1 MDVNS
6 RHAAR
11 QLLHSGAVVE
21 SEVPR
26 RDGDA
31 AEAERQS
38 DRDKV
43 CRRQDGTKDKHEE
56 EEDGEQ
62 NNNSYITG
70 WPEEASAKYL
80 ARLSV

>member
-6 RHAAR
+6 RHAAG

-21 SEVPR
+21 GEVPG

-38 DRDKV
+38 DRDRV
-43 CRRQDGTKDKHEE
+43 CRRG
-56 EEDGEQ
+56 G
-62 NNNSYITG
+62 G
-70 WPEEASAKYL
+70 RGAKKKTTT
-80 ARLSV
+80 RLHHGPGRGRLGKIFGQA